1 MRRLVKKNKRFIGM
15 YATISKERLDAL
27 FQKEKDKLNGNSDKM
42 SEEKKLLPKVV
53 PSRLAH
59 QSFNKGFVRNRT
71 SSAVTNYTMNKFEN
85 EYNAFIADLKKKKAE
100 EEKKATEN
108 VTAPVEDKIEEK
120 TTELLNAIDEVKESE
135 TTTTVDE
142 KTANEAY
149 EAFNQFIDN
158 MNESQK
164 TETVS
169 DTVDTNT
176 VVATVTETKKRRK
189 RKKNTDTEIA

>member
-27 FQKEKDKLNGNSDKM
+27 FQKEKDKLNGNKSK
-42 SEEKKLLPKVV
+42 EKKPLPKIV
-53 PSRLAH
+53 PSRPAQ
-59 QSFNKGFVRNRT
+59 QSINRGFVRNRT

-100 EEKKATEN
+100 EEKKAAEN
-108 VTAPVEDKIEEK
+108 VAAPVEDKIEEK

-135 TTTTVDE
+135 TTNTVDE

-158 MNESQK
+158 MNESHK

-176 VVATVTETKKRRK
+176 VVAEVTETKKRRK

>member
-27 FQKEKDKLNGNSDKM
+27 FQKEKDKLNGNK
-42 SEEKKLLPKVV
+42 SEEKKPLPKIV
-53 PSRLAH
+53 PSRPAQ
-59 QSFNKGFVRNRT
+59 QSINRGFVRNRT

-100 EEKKATEN
+100 EEKKAAEN
-108 VTAPVEDKIEEK
+108 VAAPVEDKIEEK

-135 TTTTVDE
+135 TTNTVDE

-169 DTVDTNT
+169 DTADTNT
-176 VVATVTETKKRRK
+176 VVAEVTETKKRRK